1 VETKLYVGN
10 LPFSMTEEK
19 LRELFSEA
27 GIVVSVRV
35 VRDEE
40 SGRSKGFGFVQMSR
54 QVDVEA
60 ALRKFNNYPL
70 DGRMLKVSLA
80 RRPEKRETFE
90 SVYDGKYDD
99 RRRWERKH
107 RKKRNNRS
115 DDWEDY

>member
-1 VETKLYVGN
+1 
-10 LPFSMTEEK
+10 MTEEK

-35 VRDEE
+35 VKDEE

-99 RRRWERKH
+99 RRRWEEERKQAERKH